1 MQAAGTTTC
10 VGTSTAVITVDNP
23 SALIVPNVFTP
34 NGDGVNDRFM
44 VNATNLTEITC
55 VIFDRWGVK
64 MYDVT
69 SSTGNIGWDGKN
81 LSGKEVPVGT
91 YFYILTATGKEGTTY
106 EQKGTVSLYR

>member
-1 MQAAGTTTC
+1 
-10 VGTSTAVITVDNP
+10 
-23 SALIVPNVFTP
+23 
-34 NGDGVNDRFM
+34 
-44 VNATNLTEITC
+44 
-55 VIFDRWGVK
+55 

-69 SSTGNIGWDGKN
+69 SNTGNIGWDGKN